1 MEVVNTLDIDGT
13 QWEMQDVEARNEIAN
28 LKTEVNVNIPKKF
41 TIDEKRIDGVYKY
54 AEGASIQECCNKIN
68 YTYEQYGIAD
78 AVNNIFMNADN
89 YTTGIYNFSIGGP
102 AYLIIVQKLNNDFMS
117 VIATGYSTQHI
128 LKAKKSD
135 GVFALGVIT
144 PTIVVK

>member
-41 TIDEKRIDGVYKY
+41 AIDEKRIDGIYKY
-54 AEGASIQECCNKIN
+54 AEGASIRECCNKIN
-68 YTYEQYGIAD
+68 YTYEEYGIAD
-78 AVNNIFMNADN
+78 VINHVFVNADN
-89 YTTGIYNFSIGGP
+89 YTTGIYNLAIGGP
-102 AYLIIVQKLNNDFMS
+102 AYLIIVQKLNNDYMS
-117 VIATGYSTQHI
+117 VIATGYSTPHI

-135 GVFALGVIT
+135 GVVSLGAII